1 MPNRLANENSP
12 YLLQHQHNPVDW
24 YPWGPEALSRA
35 KQEEKPI
42 FLSIGYAACHWCH
55 VMERESF
62 EDPGTAAYMNEHFI
76 NIKVDREERPDLDRI
91 YMDAVVAITGQGGWP
106 MSVFL
111 TPEGKPFFGGTYFPP
126 SPRYGM
132 PSFMDVLKN
141 VATLWE
147 DQREELHQSSQ
158 KLTEH
163 IQTRA
168 KMPPPGRDTQIDSAI
183 LDQASMK
190 IAQSYDWKNGGWGSA
205 PKFPQPMTIFF
216 LQRRASRGDKMA
228 LDISN
233 HALDAMARGGMYDII
248 GGGFARYSIDDHW
261 LVPHFEKMLYDNAQ
275 LARAYLHAYMLTGL
289 PHHRQVCEETLDFI
303 LREMTD
309 SQGGFYSSIDADSE
323 GEEGL
328 FYSYTYEEIQE
339 ILSDEEF
346 SALADAYTIAV
357 GGNFEGRIVLQRKL
371 DLESMQSLEPV
382 LQTARQKLFEH
393 RSVRVRPA
401 TDDKVLTAWNAWMA
415 TTFAEAARYL
425 KRADYLEAA
434 QRNLSF
440 LLDDL
445 VKDGRLLRS
454 WRQGKADH
462 AAYLEDYASLALA
475 LISLYQSDH
484 NNQWFAR
491 AVALSEQIKT
501 YFYDPESGL
510 FDTATDHEDLLLRPQ
525 ESQDNATPSGSSL
538 AVQLF
543 LQLAAY
549 NGDGELHDVAM
560 RIIDSIQQIL
570 QTYPTAFANWLNAL
584 DFALG
589 EIKEVAILGDLDSTG
604 GKSLL
609 ELVWEEFRP
618 DCILAAS
625 HYPPPKDAPHLL
637 KDRPLIEGK
646 PTAYVCRQFTCKKPT
661 NEINL
666 LREQLNS

>member
-1 MPNRLANENSP
+1 MSNRLANANSP

-24 YPWGPEALSRA
+24 YPWSPEALSRA
-35 KQEEKPI
+35 KQEDKPI

-62 EDPGTAAYMNEHFI
+62 EDPDTAAYMNEHFI

-111 TPEGKPFFGGTYFPP
+111 TPEGRPFFGGTYFPP

-141 VATLWE
+141 VTSLWE

-158 KLTEH
+158 KLTDH
-163 IQTRA
+163 IRSRA
-168 KMPPPGRDTQIDSAI
+168 KMPPPGKTPDLDSAI
-183 LDQASMK
+183 LDQAAMK

-205 PKFPQPMTIFF
+205 PKFPQPMTILF
-216 LQRRASRGDKMA
+216 LLRRASRGDKMA
-228 LDISN
+228 LDIST
-233 HALDAMARGGMYDII
+233 HALDAMSKGGMYDII
-248 GGGFARYSIDDHW
+248 GGGFARYSVDSHW

-275 LARAYLHAYMLTGL
+275 LARAYLHAYMLTGN
-289 PHHRQVCEETLDFI
+289 PHYRQVCEETLDFV

-309 SQGGFYSSIDADSE
+309 PQGGFFSSIDADSQ

-328 FYSYTYEEIQE
+328 FYTYTHEELKV
-339 ILSDEEF
+339 ILNDEEF
-346 SALADAYTIAV
+346 SALADAYTVAED
-357 GGNFEGRIVLQRKL
+357 GNFEGRIVLQRKINM
-371 DLESMQSLEPV
+371 ESLHSLEPA
-382 LQTARQKLFEH
+382 LQFARQKLFEH
-393 RSVRVRPA
+393 RSSRVRPA

-415 TTFAEAARYL
+415 TAFAEAARYL
-425 KRADYLEAA
+425 KREDYLEAA

-440 LLDDL
+440 LLDEL
-445 VKDGRLLRS
+445 IKDGRLLRS
-454 WRQGKADH
+454 WRRGKADH
-462 AAYLEDYASLALA
+462 AAYLEDYASLSLA
-475 LISLYQSDH
+475 LIALYQSDQ
-484 NNQWFAR
+484 NNEWFAR
-491 AVALSEQIKT
+491 AASLSGQIKSL
-501 YFYDPESGL
+501 FYDPESGL
-510 FDTATDHEDLLLRPQ
+510 FDTAADHEELLLRPQ

-549 NGDGELHDVAM
+549 IGDGELYDMTM
-560 RIIDSIQQIL
+560 RIIASIRQVL
-570 QTYPTAFANWLNAL
+570 QTYPTAFANWLSAL

-589 EIKEVAILGDLDSTG
+589 EIKEIAVLGDLESNA

-609 ELVWEEFRP
+609 ETIWESFRP

-625 HYPPPKDAPHLL
+625 HFPPPGDAPALL
-637 KDRPLIEGK
+637 EDRPLVEDK
-646 PTAYVCRQFTCKKPT
+646 PTAYVCRQFTCKTPT
-661 NEINL
+661 TEMDT
-666 LREQLNS
+666 LRDQLTN